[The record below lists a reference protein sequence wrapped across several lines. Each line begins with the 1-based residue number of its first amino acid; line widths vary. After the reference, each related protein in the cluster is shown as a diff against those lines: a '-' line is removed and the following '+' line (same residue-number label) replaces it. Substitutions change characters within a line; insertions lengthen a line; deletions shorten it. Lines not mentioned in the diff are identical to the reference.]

1 MEEEITAAVQQK
13 DKLNGER
20 TKVFDFE
27 GKQSNLDK
35 LVALIQKEPHLRT
48 DFECHECSPF
58 LKKHIQWFNSLK
70 LSQIQD
76 IIKRCKFLRVNPDE
90 IFIKQGD
97 IGDSMYAILRGTA
110 AVHVM
115 LDCENEKECLNRVE
129 LALAKKKLS
138 RNDFGTE
145 VAQTLTGSCIGEVA
159 MVGSNN
165 IRTASCF
172 ALNTCDFMV
181 IDRSLYSVS
190 VKEVIEQEFH
200 DKTTFVERNP
210 LFKAWTPRQRN
221 QLVISMK
228 KLKIG
233 YGEKLA
239 RQGQDVDNVYFIYK
253 GDIEIQIDSRLYEK
267 QYPQLHSEMK
277 RLLPELTKDTKSLPL
292 APHLLRKERM
302 TSHRP
307 QKICLLGENET
318 IGSLE
323 IILGLDT
330 YMENATAP
338 GHCELLVLKRGQF
351 EKTFK
356 RKYAL
361 ATLDQ
366 VKESLANKLCLYIYQ
381 SDPNKVAFLKFLNIK
396 LMDSNILLE
405 VKRSKHAKARRNTN
419 IGGERVNRSVE
430 QQDIKNVMKRLHMS
444 TNRAAELPPEDMSEI
459 ALAKMDRRLRLWS
472 EHTNMNGS
480 KLSRLQSATITL
492 SDNSRVA

>member
-1 MEEEITAAVQQK
+1 M
-13 DKLNGER
+13 
-20 TKVFDFE
+20 DFI
-27 GKQSNLDK
+27 
-35 LVALIQKEPHLRT
+35 VTR
-48 DFECHECSPF
+48 
-58 LKKHIQWFNSLK
+58 
-70 LSQIQD
+70 QIQD

-444 TNRAAELPPEDMSEI
+444 TNRLVPKDRSRQGNSESQSFQSSLNRKLTCFKHVI
-459 ALAKMDRRLRLWS
+459 LFCSLRLL
-472 EHTNMNGS
+472 GY
-480 KLSRLQSATITL
+480 
-492 SDNSRVA
+492 